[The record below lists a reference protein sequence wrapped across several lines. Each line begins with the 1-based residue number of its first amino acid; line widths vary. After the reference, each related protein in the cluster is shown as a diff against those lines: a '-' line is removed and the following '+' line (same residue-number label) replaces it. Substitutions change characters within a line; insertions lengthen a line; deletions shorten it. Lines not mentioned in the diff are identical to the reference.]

1 MKLLSFLLIAV
12 TLCVAA
18 FGQSPI
24 FSTELPAE
32 VAGKTDLWV
41 ARLDP
46 TAAEPDGAIFMV
58 QRQFLKRYSVARENG
73 YPWSWA
79 PLSAVFLQLDRK
91 IPPANNELTEENQR
105 LQKRIREA
113 VYLLSLEL
121 TATEAG
127 TK

>member
-1 MKLLSFLLIAV
+1 MKLLSILLIAV
-12 TLCVAA
+12 TLCVSA

-24 FSTELPAE
+24 FSTDLPAE

-46 TAAEPDGAIFMV
+46 TTAEPDGAIFMV
-58 QRQFLKRYSVARENG
+58 QRQFLKRYAVARENG

-91 IPPANNELTEENQR
+91 IPPANDELTAEN
-105 LQKRIREA
+105 QKRIREA

-121 TATEAG
+121 TATETG
-127 TK
+127 QK